1 MLAPP
6 LLCFGQ
12 SVPQV
17 QSVRAAGVA
26 DAVVALSGT
35 TVFDINPAGC
45 ALDSIHPV
53 LLEGAFAP
61 FVAGLE
67 NSTQI
72 QGSAE
77 YLLTPIQG
85 TVSIGFERYSYG
97 VLFSDQTLSLSFAK
111 SFNLLADHRASVG
124 ARARYESLGFGG
136 FYPGI
141 SSILVDAGLQFAITP
156 SLNVGASAT
165 NLLGSHFLLPIGDR
179 EDLVRAFHAGF
190 AYTPISSSITLLAAI
205 ESEHGQK
212 PTGHFGSEYW
222 IEKTI
227 ALRVG
232 ATSDPST
239 ITAGLGIQYEHLHLD
254 AAVLYA
260 PLVTMM
266 SFGIGWQ

>member
-1 MLAPP
+1 
-6 LLCFGQ
+6 
-12 SVPQV
+12 VPQV

-26 DAVVALSGT
+26 GAVVALSGT
-35 TVFDINPAGC
+35 TVADINPAGC
-45 ALDSIHPV
+45 ALDTLHP
-53 LLEGAFAP
+53 LLLDGAFAP
-61 FVAGLE
+61 FVADLE

-77 YLLTPIQG
+77 YLFTPIQS
-85 TVSIGFERYSYG
+85 TISLGFERYTYG

-111 SFNLLADHRASVG
+111 GFDLLAEHRASVG
-124 ARARYESLGFGG
+124 ARARYETLGFGG

-141 SSILVDAGLQFAITP
+141 SSVIVDAGLQFAITAA
-156 SLNVGASAT
+156 LNFGASAT
-165 NLLGSHFLLPIGDR
+165 NLLGSHFLLPTGDR

-205 ESEHGQK
+205 ESEHSQK

-239 ITAGLGIQYEHLHLD
+239 ITTGLGIRYEHLYLD

-260 PLVTMM
+260 PLVTTL
-266 SFGIGWQ
+266 SFGIAWQ